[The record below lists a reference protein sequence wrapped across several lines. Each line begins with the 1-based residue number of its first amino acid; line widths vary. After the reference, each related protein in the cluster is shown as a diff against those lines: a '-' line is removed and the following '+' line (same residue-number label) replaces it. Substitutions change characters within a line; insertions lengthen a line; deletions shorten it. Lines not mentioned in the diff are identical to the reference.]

1 MVWEIDPAHTLVEFA
16 VDHLA
21 INLVKGHFDA
31 VEGVLHL
38 DTKQPENSWVRASVN
53 TASIYPGIA
62 QRDVHLR
69 SSDFF
74 DVEKYPTITFESI
87 RVRRTGPKSGAV
99 VGNLTIRN
107 ITRVVSFQTDFT
119 GYARDP
125 MTGYWKMGLAA
136 VATVDRRMFDMRWT
150 QILEAGI
157 SLIGFE
163 TRIELRVEAI
173 QSE

>member
-16 VDHLA
+16 VDHLS
-21 INLVKGHFDA
+21 INLVKGHFDE
-31 VEGVLHL
+31 VQGTLHL
-38 DTKQPENSWVRASVN
+38 DTRQPENSWVRASVN
-53 TASIYPGIA
+53 TASIYTGIA
-62 QRDVHLR
+62 QRDGHLR

-74 DVEKYPTITFESI
+74 DVEKYPTITFESV
-87 RVRRTGPKSGAV
+87 RVRRTGPKGGAV

-107 ITRVVSFQTDFT
+107 ITRVVSFQTEFT

-125 MTGYWKMGLAA
+125 ATSRWKMGLTA
-136 VATVDRRMFDMRWT
+136 VAQVDRRMFDMRWT

-163 TRIELRVEAI
+163 TRIELHIEAI